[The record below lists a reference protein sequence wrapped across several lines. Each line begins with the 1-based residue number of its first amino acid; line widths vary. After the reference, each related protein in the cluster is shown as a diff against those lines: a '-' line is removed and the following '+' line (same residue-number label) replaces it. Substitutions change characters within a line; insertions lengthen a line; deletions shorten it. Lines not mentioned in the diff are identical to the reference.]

1 MGGSRWRLCCPR
13 FAPSCGAARSKRHG
27 RLIAGPGATSRSSPP
42 CTGRWRTGKSTR
54 TPTGG
59 AAWRFRSFNDGGT
72 MGDLKVSLQGKKDEQ
87 EAKTEKVKPGERLT
101 WETPK
106 MEDVSEQVM
115 AQPYI
120 RFT

>member
-1 MGGSRWRLCCPR
+1 
-13 FAPSCGAARSKRHG
+13 
-27 RLIAGPGATSRSSPP
+27 
-42 CTGRWRTGKSTR
+42 
-54 TPTGG
+54 
-59 AAWRFRSFNDGGT
+59 
-72 MGDLKVSLQGKKDEQ
+72 MGDMKLGLQDKKPQD
-87 EAKTEKVKPGERLT
+87 EAKPEKVKSEELLT

>member
-1 MGGSRWRLCCPR
+1 
-13 FAPSCGAARSKRHG
+13 
-27 RLIAGPGATSRSSPP
+27 
-42 CTGRWRTGKSTR
+42 
-54 TPTGG
+54 
-59 AAWRFRSFNDGGT
+59 
-72 MGDLKVSLQGKKDEQ
+72 MGDMKVNLKGKKDEQ
-87 EAKTEKVKPGERLT
+87 EVKGEQMRAGERQK

>member
-1 MGGSRWRLCCPR
+1 MNTLLLKTESPET
-13 FAPSCGAARSKRHG
+13 
-27 RLIAGPGATSRSSPP
+27 AGPQTS
-42 CTGRWRTGKSTR
+42 
-54 TPTGG
+54 
-59 AAWRFRSFNDGGT
+59 
-72 MGDLKVSLQGKKDEQ
+72 
-87 EAKTEKVKPGERLT
+87 EAPKPSEKPG

>member
-1 MGGSRWRLCCPR
+1 
-13 FAPSCGAARSKRHG
+13 
-27 RLIAGPGATSRSSPP
+27 
-42 CTGRWRTGKSTR
+42 
-54 TPTGG
+54 
-59 AAWRFRSFNDGGT
+59 
-72 MGDLKVSLQGKKDEQ
+72 MGDMKVTLQGEKAEPV
-87 EAKTEKVKPGERLT
+87 AKIEKVKPQERLS

>member
-1 MGGSRWRLCCPR
+1 
-13 FAPSCGAARSKRHG
+13 
-27 RLIAGPGATSRSSPP
+27 
-42 CTGRWRTGKSTR
+42 
-54 TPTGG
+54 
-59 AAWRFRSFNDGGT
+59 
-72 MGDLKVSLQGKKDEQ
+72 MGDMKVSLQGGKVEQ
-87 EAKTEKVKPGERLT
+87 EKKLEKVNAAERLN

>member
-1 MGGSRWRLCCPR
+1 
-13 FAPSCGAARSKRHG
+13 
-27 RLIAGPGATSRSSPP
+27 
-42 CTGRWRTGKSTR
+42 
-54 TPTGG
+54 
-59 AAWRFRSFNDGGT
+59 
-72 MGDLKVSLQGKKDEQ
+72 MGDMKVNLQGEMDEQ
-87 EAKTEKVKPGERLT
+87 EVKAEKMRAGERQK